1 MRFVC
6 LVEHNN
12 ESEHTNMV
20 FLQYDQNQEMINKLK
35 NLIHYADFS
44 NNVFGEYSEFE
55 LELNFFDESTVRQ
68 MVMLDS
74 EFINIS
80 VCCGFLDFPE
90 EDFLNLDEYDTALK
104 LDELL
109 HNNQIEKY
117 YV

>member
-6 LVEHNN
+6 LVERNN
-12 ESEHTNMV
+12 NSDHTNIV
-20 FLQYDQNQEMINKLK
+20 FMKYEQNEEMINKLK
-35 NLIHYADFS
+35 NLINYADFS

-55 LELNFFDESTVRQ
+55 LESTLYDEVTVRQ

-80 VCCGFLDFPE
+80 ICSGILDFPE
-90 EDFLNLDEYDTALK
+90 EDFFNLDEYDTALK

-109 HNNQIEKY
+109 CDNQIENFFM
-117 YV
+117 